1 MSRKILVT
9 AIKWNEQYLS
19 AVKKY
24 LAAANKKYKGNL
36 LIIVGYTAIGVKIA
50 ALASEAG
57 LSVQMFAP
65 DLDIQPKAIDV
76 VNGITVTS
84 TTKPEYMRQMIQ
96 ASDAVM
102 ALDKGDPVVMT
113 ATKLNK
119 QIWFPFDG

>member
-84 TTKPEYMRQMIQ
+84 TTKPEYMRQMIE

-119 QIWFPFDG
+119 QIWLPFDG